1 MVVVVAHRDGQGGR
15 ERVLFWGRT
24 LSFLICITPRKKNGE
39 AVRAFFFFLLE
50 EIGFSG
56 EANRKDYG

>member
-24 LSFLICITPRKKNGE
+24 LSFLICITPRKKME
-39 AVRAFFFFLLE
+39 KLYVLFFFLLE